1 MPVTYSATPMGAYR
15 SAVRD
20 SLISMQLAT
29 CEVLTLVH
37 RLGACPTEIRCLL
50 RSCIMTASGIPLQPP
65 QIATLNAS
73 QAILYFGDG
82 ATATTD
88 EAYANVDI
96 ISEVTHSI
104 VS

>member
-50 RSCIMTASGIPLQPP
+50 RSVIMTDSGVPLQQP
-65 QIATLNAS
+65 QINALNAS
-73 QAILYFGDG
+73 QAVLYFGDG
-82 ATATTD
+82 ATATTA
-88 EAYANVDI
+88 ETRARVDI
-96 ISEVTHSI
+96 IAEVTHSL